1 VGFVGIQAIPDV
13 AMVDDVTTEG
23 EQVWFQSRIVAPV
36 DEVAQRID
44 TVLEQVKW
52 TSQHDNPQV
61 GPRCFIQV
69 HQALLK
75 N

>member
-52 TSQHDNPQV
+52 TSQHDNPH
-61 GPRCFIQV
+61 GS
-69 HQALLK
+69 ALAALFRYTRLY
-75 N
+75 